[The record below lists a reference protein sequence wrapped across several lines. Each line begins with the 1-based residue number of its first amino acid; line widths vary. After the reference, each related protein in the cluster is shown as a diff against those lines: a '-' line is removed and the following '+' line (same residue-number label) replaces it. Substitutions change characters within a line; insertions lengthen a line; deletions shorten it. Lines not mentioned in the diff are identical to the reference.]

1 MQFVCRLGT
10 ADGRIVEQIHEAPDL
25 RTARREIE
33 RRGLHIFEIRR
44 RGLQNMLES
53 LLGSG
58 STTARGGSRK
68 TIPSQDFL
76 VFNQQLAGLLGAG
89 LPLLQCLELMCER
102 QRNATFKEALGEIR
116 DRVES
121 GEELS
126 EAFAA
131 AGNAFPPIY
140 ASMLKAGEQ
149 SGGLEQVIRR
159 YVRQLKLVTS
169 SRKRVVSALFYPAL
183 LVCLSVGI
191 VAVMM
196 FFVMPRFEEFYV
208 ALDLELPWMTQAL
221 LGLSQVLRNPTTLVL
236 GVAAAVGVW
245 AGWRV
250 GRSGRLGA
258 MVDRFKLRLP
268 IMGPVLHR
276 FALSEFC
283 RSLATLLHG
292 GLPLAA
298 ALDTSTSGV
307 TNRFLHQRAMALGPR
322 IREGAAFHTALEE
335 SGVFTDLAI
344 DMVKV
349 GEATGALDEMV
360 NSVSDFLDEDVE
372 TRTERL
378 LSLVEPVMLVVMG
391 CTIALLVLSMYL
403 PLFSVLGQ
411 VQG

>member
-33 RRGLHIFEIRR
+33 RRGLHVFEIRR
-44 RGLQNMLES
+44 RGLRQLFGA
-53 LLGSG
+53 LPGSG
-58 STTARGGSRK
+58 GGAK
-68 TIPSQDFL
+68 AVPGQDFL
-76 VFNQQLAGLLGAG
+76 IFNQQLAGLLRAG
-89 LPLLQCLELMCER
+89 LPLLQCLDLLCER
-102 QRNATFKEALGEIR
+102 QRHAAFKDALGEIR

-131 AGNAFPPIY
+131 AGAAFPPIY
-140 ASMLKAGEQ
+140 SSMLKAGEQ
-149 SGGLEQVIRR
+149 SGGLERVVRR
-159 YVRQLKLVTS
+159 YVRQLKLLTT
-169 SRKRVVSALFYPAL
+169 SRKRVVSAFFYPAL
-183 LVCLSVGI
+183 LICLSVGI

-196 FFVMPRFEEFYV
+196 FFVMPRFEEFYL
-208 ALDLELPWMTQAL
+208 ALDLDLPWITQL
-221 LGLSQVLRNPTTLVL
+221 LLAVSQVLRSPTTLVL
-236 GVAAAVGVW
+236 IALASVAGLAA
-245 AGWRV
+245 WRV
-250 GRSGRLGA
+250 GRSGRIGA
-258 MVDRFKLRLP
+258 LVDRLKLRLP
-268 IMGPVLHR
+268 FIGPILHR

-298 ALDTSTSGV
+298 ALETAASAV
-307 TNRFLHQRAMALGPR
+307 TNRFLHQRAVALGPR
-322 IREGAAFHTALEE
+322 IREGEAFHVALEE
-335 SGVFTDLAI
+335 SEVFTDLAI

>member
-10 ADGRIVEQIHEAPDL
+10 PDGRIVEQIHEAPDV

-44 RGLQNMLES
+44 RGLQNMLGS
-53 LLGSG
+53 VLG
-58 STTARGGSRK
+58 ARGAGRQSSGK
-68 TIPSQDFL
+68 SIPAQDFL
-76 VFNQQLAGLLGAG
+76 IFNQQLAGLLKAG
-89 LPLLQCLELMCER
+89 LPLLQCLELMWER
-102 QRNATFKEALGEIR
+102 QRHAAFREALDEIR
-116 DRVES
+116 NRVES

-131 AGNAFPPIY
+131 AGDTFPPIY

-149 SGGLEQVIRR
+149 SGGLERVIRR
-159 YVRQLKLVTS
+159 YVRQLKLVTG
-169 SRKRVVSALFYPAL
+169 SRKKVVSALFYPAL
-183 LVCLSVGI
+183 LVCLSAGI

-196 FFVMPRFEEFYV
+196 LFVMPRFEEFYL
-208 ALDLELPWMTQAL
+208 ALDLDLPWITQTL
-221 LGLSQVLRNPTTLVL
+221 LNLSQVMRNPASLL
-236 GVAAAVGVW
+236 LAAALAVGGW
-245 AGWRV
+245 MAWRV
-250 GRSGRLGA
+250 GQSGRLGA
-258 MVDRFKLRLP
+258 MVDRLKLRLP
-268 IMGPVLHR
+268 IMGPILHR

-292 GLPLAA
+292 GLPLAG
-298 ALDTSTSGV
+298 ALDTASSAV
-307 TNRFLHQRAMALGPR
+307 TNRFLHERAAALGPR
-322 IREGAAFHTALEE
+322 IREGAPFHTALDE

-360 NSVSDFLDEDVE
+360 NSVSDFLDEDIE

-378 LSLVEPVMLVVMG
+378 LSLIEPVMLVVMG
-391 CTIALLVLSMYL
+391 VTIALLVLSMYL

>member
-25 RTARREIE
+25 RSARREIE
-33 RRGLHIFEIRR
+33 RRGLHVFEIRR
-44 RGLQNMLES
+44 RGLQHMFAS
-53 LLGSG
+53 LLGTTSTAGRVGSG
-58 STTARGGSRK
+58 K
-68 TIPSQDFL
+68 TVPGPEFL
-76 VFNQQLAGLLGAG
+76 IFNQQLAGLLGAG
-89 LPLLQCLELMCER
+89 LPLLQCLELLHER
-102 QRNATFKEALGEIR
+102 QRNVTFKEALAEIK

-121 GEELS
+121 GTELS
-126 EAFAA
+126 DAFSEA
-131 AGNAFPPIY
+131 GETFPPIY

-149 SGGLEQVIRR
+149 SGGLEPVIRR

-196 FFVMPRFEEFYV
+196 FFVMPRFEEFYA
-208 ALDLELPWMTQAL
+208 ALDLDLPWITQAL
-221 LGLSQVLRNPTTLVL
+221 LRLSALLRSPTTLISL
-236 GVAAAVGVW
+236 AAAVVGAW
-245 AGWRV
+245 AAWGV
-250 GRSGRLGA
+250 GRGGRLGA
-258 MVDRFKLRLP
+258 TIDRLKLELP
-268 IMGPVLHR
+268 IIGPILHR

-298 ALDTSTSGV
+298 ALDTASSAV
-307 TNRFLHQRAMALGPR
+307 ANRFLRGRAAALGPR

-335 SGVFTDLAI
+335 SEAFTDLAI

-349 GEATGALDEMV
+349 GEATGALDDMV

-378 LSLVEPVMLVVMG
+378 LSLIEPVMLVIMG
-391 CTIALLVLSMYL
+391 FTIALLVLSMYL

>member
-1 MQFVCRLGT
+1 MLG
-10 ADGRIVEQIHEAPDL
+10 
-25 RTARREIE
+25 
-33 RRGLHIFEIRR
+33 
-44 RGLQNMLES
+44 S
-53 LLGSG
+53 LLGSA
-58 STTARGGSRK
+58 STTGQGTSRK
-68 TIPSQDFL
+68 AISGPDFL
-76 VFNQQLAGLLGAG
+76 VFNQQMAGLLAAG
-89 LPLLQCLELMCER
+89 LPLLQCLELMHER
-102 QRNATFKEALGEIR
+102 QRNAAFREALAEIK

-121 GEELS
+121 GAELS
-126 EAFAA
+126 DAFAE
-131 AGNAFPPIY
+131 AGEAFPPIY

-149 SGGLEQVIRR
+149 SGGLERVIRR
-159 YVRQLKLVTS
+159 YVRQLKLVTT

-196 FFVMPRFEEFYV
+196 FFVMPRFEEFYQ
-208 ALDLELPWMTQAL
+208 ALDLDLPWLTQML
-221 LGLSQVLRNPTTLVL
+221 LGLSALLRSPTTLVL
-236 GVAAAVGVW
+236 VAAAVISAW
-245 AGWRV
+245 AAWRV
-250 GRSGRLGA
+250 GRSGHLGA
-258 MVDRFKLRLP
+258 VVDRLKLRLP
-268 IMGPVLHR
+268 IIGPVLHR

-298 ALDTSTSGV
+298 ALDTATSAV
-307 TNRFLHQRAMALGPR
+307 TNRFLHRRAAALGPR
-322 IREGAAFHTALEE
+322 IREGAAFHVALEE
-335 SGVFTDLAI
+335 SEAFTDLAI

-378 LSLVEPVMLVVMG
+378 LSLIEPVMLVVMG
-391 CTIALLVLSMYL
+391 FTIALLVLSMYL

>member
-10 ADGRIVEQIHEAPDL
+10 VDGRIVEQIHEAPDL

-33 RRGLHIFEIRR
+33 RRGLHVFEIRR
-44 RGLQNMLES
+44 RGLQHLFGG
-53 LLGSG
+53 LLG
-58 STTARGGSRK
+58 GGAAAAESSRK
-68 TIPSQDFL
+68 AIPGQDFL
-76 VFNQQLAGLLGAG
+76 IFNQQLAGLLRAG
-89 LPLLQCLELMCER
+89 LPLLQCLDLLCER
-102 QRNATFKEALGEIR
+102 QRNAAFKESLSEIR

-131 AGNAFPPIY
+131 VGGAFPPIY
-140 ASMLKAGEQ
+140 SSMLKAGEQ

-169 SRKRVVSALFYPAL
+169 SRKRVVSAFFYPAL
-183 LVCLSVGI
+183 LICLSVII

-196 FFVMPRFEEFYV
+196 FFVMPRFEEFYA
-208 ALDLELPWMTQAL
+208 ALDLDLPWITQL
-221 LGLSQVLRNPTTLVL
+221 LLAVSQMLRSPTTLIL
-236 GVAAAVGVW
+236 IAAVAAAAW
-245 AGWRV
+245 ASWWI
-250 GRSGRLGA
+250 GRSGRIGA
-258 MVDRFKLRLP
+258 LVDRLKLRAP
-268 IMGPVLHR
+268 IIGPIFHR

-298 ALDTSTSGV
+298 ALETAASAV
-307 TNRFLHQRAMALGPR
+307 TNRFLHQRAVALGPR
-322 IREGAAFHTALEE
+322 IREGAAFHVALEE
-335 SGVFTDLAI
+335 SEVFTDLAI

>member
-25 RTARREIE
+25 RSARREIE
-33 RRGLHIFEIRR
+33 RRGLHVFEIRR
-44 RGLQNMLES
+44 RGLQHM
-53 LLGSG
+53 LGSLAG
-58 STTARGGSRK
+58 TTSTAREGRSRK
-68 TIPSQDFL
+68 TIPGADFL
-76 VFNQQLAGLLGAG
+76 VFNQQLAGLLRAG
-89 LPLLQCLELMCER
+89 LPLLQCLDLMHER
-102 QRNATFKEALGEIR
+102 QRNASFKEALAEIK

-121 GEELS
+121 GAELS
-126 EAFAA
+126 DAFSEA
-131 AGNAFPPIY
+131 GETFPPIY

-149 SGGLEQVIRR
+149 SGGLERVIRR

-208 ALDLELPWMTQAL
+208 ALDLDLPWITQTL
-221 LGLSQVLRNPTTLVL
+221 LGLSALLRNPTTLIL
-236 GVAAAVGVW
+236 LAAAVVGAW
-245 AGWRV
+245 AAWRV
-250 GRSGRLGA
+250 GRGGRLGA
-258 MVDRFKLRLP
+258 MIDRLKLGLP
-268 IMGPVLHR
+268 IIGPILHR

-292 GLPLAA
+292 GLPLAT
-298 ALDTSTSGV
+298 ALDTASSAV
-307 TNRFLHQRAMALGPR
+307 TNRFLHARAAALGPR

-335 SGVFTDLAI
+335 SGAFTDLAI
-344 DMVKV
+344 DMVQV

-378 LSLVEPVMLVVMG
+378 LSLIEPVMLVVMG
-391 CTIALLVLSMYL
+391 FTIALLVLSMYL

>member
-25 RTARREIE
+25 RSARREIE
-33 RRGLHIFEIRR
+33 RRGLHVFEIRR
-44 RGLQNMLES
+44 RGLQQMLES
-53 LLGSG
+53 LLGPA
-58 STTARGGSRK
+58 STTAQGSSRK
-68 TIPSQDFL
+68 TIPGPDFL

-89 LPLLQCLELMCER
+89 LPLLQCLELMHER
-102 QRNATFKEALGEIR
+102 QRNAAFKEALGEIK

-131 AGNAFPPIY
+131 TGDAFPPIY

-149 SGGLEQVIRR
+149 SGGLERVIRR

-183 LVCLSVGI
+183 LVCLSAGI
-191 VAVMM
+191 VTVMM
-196 FFVMPRFEEFYV
+196 FFVMPRFEEFYQ
-208 ALDLELPWMTQAL
+208 ALDLDLPWITQTL
-221 LGLSQVLRNPTTLVL
+221 LSLSQLLRNPTTLVL
-236 GVAAAVGVW
+236 LAAAAVGTW
-245 AGWRV
+245 AAWRV

-258 MVDRFKLRLP
+258 MVDRLKLRLP
-268 IMGPVLHR
+268 IIGPILHR

-298 ALDTSTSGV
+298 ALDTSASAV
-307 TNRFLHQRAMALGPR
+307 TNRFLHRRAVALGPR

-335 SGVFTDLAI
+335 SEVFTDLAI

-360 NSVSDFLDEDVE
+360 NSVSDFLDEDIE

-378 LSLVEPVMLVVMG
+378 LSLIEPVMLVVMG
-391 CTIALLVLSMYL
+391 VTIALLILSMYL

>member
-25 RTARREIE
+25 RSVRREIE
-33 RRGLHIFEIRR
+33 RRGLHVFEIRR
-44 RGLQNMLES
+44 RGLQHMFGS
-53 LLGSG
+53 LLG
-58 STTARGGSRK
+58 TTWATGRGGSGK
-68 TIPSQDFL
+68 TVPGPEFL

-89 LPLLQCLELMCER
+89 LPLLQCLELLHER
-102 QRNATFKEALGEIR
+102 QRNATFKEALAEIR

-121 GEELS
+121 GTELS
-126 EAFAA
+126 DAFSEA
-131 AGNAFPPIY
+131 GETFPSIY

-149 SGGLEQVIRR
+149 SGGLEPVIRR

-196 FFVMPRFEEFYV
+196 FFVMPRFEEFYA
-208 ALDLELPWMTQAL
+208 ALDLDLPWITQAL
-221 LGLSQVLRNPTTLVL
+221 LHLSALLRNPTTLISL
-236 GVAAAVGVW
+236 AAAVFGAW
-245 AGWRV
+245 AAWRV
-250 GRSGRLGA
+250 GRGGRLGA
-258 MVDRFKLRLP
+258 TIDRLRLGLP
-268 IMGPVLHR
+268 IIGPILHR

-298 ALDTSTSGV
+298 ALDTASSAV
-307 TNRFLHQRAMALGPR
+307 SNRFLRSRAAALGPR

-335 SGVFTDLAI
+335 SEAFTDLAI

-378 LSLVEPVMLVVMG
+378 LSLIEPVMLVIMG
-391 CTIALLVLSMYL
+391 FTIALLVLSMYL

>member
-10 ADGRIVEQIHEAPDL
+10 ADGRIVEQIHEAQDL
-25 RTARREIE
+25 RSARREIE
-33 RRGLHIFEIRR
+33 RRGLHVFEIRR
-44 RGLQNMLES
+44 RGLQHMLGS
-53 LLGSG
+53 LLGSTSAAG
-58 STTARGGSRK
+58 QAGSRK
-68 TIPSQDFL
+68 TIPGPDFL

-89 LPLLQCLELMCER
+89 LPLLQCLELMHER
-102 QRNATFKEALGEIR
+102 QRNARFKEALAEIK

-121 GEELS
+121 GAELS
-126 EAFAA
+126 DAFSEA
-131 AGNAFPPIY
+131 GDTFPPIY

-149 SGGLEQVIRR
+149 SGGLERVIRR
-159 YVRQLKLVTS
+159 YVRQLKLVTG

-208 ALDLELPWMTQAL
+208 ALDLDLPWLTQAL
-221 LGLSQVLRNPTTLVL
+221 LSLSQLLRNPTTLVL
-236 GVAAAVGVW
+236 LAAAAIGAW
-245 AGWRV
+245 TAWRV
-250 GRSGRLGA
+250 GQGGRLGA
-258 MVDRFKLRLP
+258 MVDRFKLRVP
-268 IMGPVLHR
+268 IIGPILHR

-298 ALDTSTSGV
+298 ALDTATSAV
-307 TNRFLHQRAMALGPR
+307 TNRFLHGRAAALGPR

-335 SGVFTDLAI
+335 SEAFTDLAI

-378 LSLVEPVMLVVMG
+378 LSLIEPVMLVVMG
-391 CTIALLVLSMYL
+391 FTIALLVLSMYL

>member
-33 RRGLHIFEIRR
+33 RRGLYVFEIRR
-44 RGLQNMLES
+44 RGLQHLFGS
-53 LLGSG
+53 LLGTG
-58 STTARGGSRK
+58 SVAADSSRK
-68 TIPSQDFL
+68 AVPGQDFL
-76 VFNQQLAGLLGAG
+76 IFNQQLAGLLSAG
-89 LPLLQCLELMCER
+89 LPLLQCLDLLFER
-102 QRNATFKEALGEIR
+102 QRHAAFKESLGEIR

-131 AGNAFPPIY
+131 AGNSFPPIY
-140 ASMLKAGEQ
+140 SSMLKAGEQ
-149 SGGLEQVIRR
+149 SGGLERVIRR
-159 YVRQLKLVTS
+159 YVRQLKLVTT
-169 SRKRVVSALFYPAL
+169 SRKRVVSAFFYPAL
-183 LVCLSVGI
+183 LICLSVGI

-208 ALDLELPWMTQAL
+208 ALDLDLPWLTQL
-221 LGLSQVLRNPTTLVL
+221 LLAVSQVLRNPTTLVL
-236 GVAAAVGVW
+236 MAAVAVAAW
-245 AGWRV
+245 ASWRI
-250 GRSGRLGA
+250 GRSGRIGA
-258 MVDRFKLRLP
+258 VVDRLKLRLP
-268 IMGPVLHR
+268 FIGPIFHR

-292 GLPLAA
+292 GLPLASALETA
-298 ALDTSTSGV
+298 ASAV
-307 TNRFLHQRAMALGPR
+307 TNRFLHERAVALGPR
-322 IREGAAFHTALEE
+322 IREGEAFHVALEE
-335 SGVFTDLAI
+335 SEVFTDLAI

>member
-33 RRGLHIFEIRR
+33 RRGLYIFEIRR
-44 RGLQNMLES
+44 RGLQH
-53 LLGSG
+53 LLGALLG
-58 STTARGGSRK
+58 ADSTAAEGGRK
-68 TIPSQDFL
+68 AIPGQDFL
-76 VFNQQLAGLLGAG
+76 IFNQQLAGLLSAG
-89 LPLLQCLELMCER
+89 LPLLQCLDLLCER
-102 QRNATFKEALGEIR
+102 QRHAAFKEALGEIR

-140 ASMLKAGEQ
+140 SSMLKAGEQ
-149 SGGLEQVIRR
+149 SGGLERVIRR

-169 SRKRVVSALFYPAL
+169 SRKRVVSAFFYPAL
-183 LVCLSVGI
+183 LICLSVVI

-208 ALDLELPWMTQAL
+208 ALDLDLPWITQLL
-221 LGLSQVLRNPTTLVL
+221 LGVSQVLRSPITLVL
-236 GVAAAVGVW
+236 IAAAAVASW
-245 AGWRV
+245 ATWRV
-250 GRSGRLGA
+250 GRSGRSGA
-258 MVDRFKLRLP
+258 LVDRLKLRLP
-268 IMGPVLHR
+268 IIGPIFHR

-298 ALDTSTSGV
+298 ALETATSAV
-307 TNRFLHQRAMALGPR
+307 TNRFLHQRAVALGPR
-322 IREGAAFHTALEE
+322 IREGEAFHVALEE
-335 SGVFTDLAI
+335 SEVFTDLAI

-360 NSVSDFLDEDVE
+360 NSVSDFLDDDVE

>member
-10 ADGRIVEQIHEAPDL
+10 ADGRIVEQVHEAPDL
-25 RTARREIE
+25 RTVRREVE
-33 RRGLHIFEIRR
+33 RRGLFVIDIRR
-44 RGLQNMLES
+44 RGVQH
-53 LLGSG
+53 LLGSLMG
-58 STTARGGSRK
+58 RGLDVRGARSRK
-68 TIPSQDFL
+68 AVPGHDL
-76 VFNQQLAGLLGAG
+76 LLFNQQLAGLLGAG
-89 LPLLQCLELMCER
+89 LPLLQCLELLCER
-102 QRNATFKEALGEIR
+102 QRNQTFREALDEIR
-116 DRVES
+116 DRVKS

-126 EAFAA
+126 DAFAA
-131 AGNAFPPIY
+131 SGQAFPPIY
-140 ASMLKAGEQ
+140 SSMLKAGEQ
-149 SGGLEQVIRR
+149 SGGLERVIRR
-159 YVRQLKLVTS
+159 YIRQLKLVTS
-169 SRKRVVSALFYPAL
+169 SRKRVISALFYPAL
-183 LVCLSVGI
+183 LICLSLGI

-196 FFVMPRFEEFYV
+196 FFVMPRFEEFYS
-208 ALDLELPWMTQAL
+208 ALDLTLPWITQAL
-221 LGLSQVLRNPTTLVL
+221 LGLSRLLRSPVTLL
-236 GVAAAVGVW
+236 LLAIAAVTAWSAWRLGQ
-245 AGWRV
+245 GGRV
-250 GRSGRLGA
+250 GIL
-258 MVDRFKLRLP
+258 VDRLKLRLP
-268 IMGPVLHR
+268 ILGPILHR

-298 ALDTSTSGV
+298 ALDTAASAV
-307 TNRFLHQRAMALGPR
+307 TNRFLHRRAVGLGPR
-322 IREGAAFHTALEE
+322 VREGAAFHVALDE

-344 DMVKV
+344 DMVQV

>member
-25 RTARREIE
+25 RSARREIE
-33 RRGLHIFEIRR
+33 RRGLHVFEIRR
-44 RGLQNMLES
+44 RGLQHMLGS
-53 LLGSG
+53 LLGSA
-58 STTARGGSRK
+58 STTGQGSSRK
-68 TIPSQDFL
+68 AIPGPDFL
-76 VFNQQLAGLLGAG
+76 VFNQQMAGLLGAG
-89 LPLLQCLELMCER
+89 LPLLQCLELMHER
-102 QRNATFKEALGEIR
+102 QRNTAFREALAEIK

-121 GEELS
+121 GAELS
-126 EAFAA
+126 DAFAE
-131 AGNAFPPIY
+131 AGGAFPPIY

-149 SGGLEQVIRR
+149 SGGLERVIRR

-196 FFVMPRFEEFYV
+196 FFVMPRFEEFYR
-208 ALDLELPWMTQAL
+208 ALDLDLPWITQML
-221 LGLSQVLRNPTTLVL
+221 LGLSALLRNPTTLVL
-236 GVAAAVGVW
+236 VAAAVIAAW
-245 AGWRV
+245 AAWRV

-258 MVDRFKLRLP
+258 VVDGLKLRLP
-268 IMGPVLHR
+268 IIGPILHR

-298 ALDTSTSGV
+298 ALDTATSAV
-307 TNRFLHQRAMALGPR
+307 TNRFLHRRAAALGPR
-322 IREGAAFHTALEE
+322 IREGAAFHVALEE
-335 SGVFTDLAI
+335 SGAFTDLAI

-378 LSLVEPVMLVVMG
+378 LSLIEPVMLVVMG
-391 CTIALLVLSMYL
+391 FTIALLVLSMYL

>member
-25 RTARREIE
+25 RSARREIE
-33 RRGLHIFEIRR
+33 RRGLHVFEIRR
-44 RGLQNMLES
+44 RGLQHMFGS
-53 LLGSG
+53 LLG
-58 STTARGGSRK
+58 TTSAAGQGGSRK
-68 TIPSQDFL
+68 TIPGPDFL

-89 LPLLQCLELMCER
+89 LPLLQCLELMHER
-102 QRNATFKEALGEIR
+102 QRNATFKEALAEVR

-121 GEELS
+121 GAELS
-126 EAFAA
+126 DAFSEA
-131 AGNAFPPIY
+131 GETFPPIY

-149 SGGLEQVIRR
+149 SGGLERVIRR

-208 ALDLELPWMTQAL
+208 ALDLDLPWITQTL
-221 LGLSQVLRNPTTLVL
+221 LGLSALLRNPTSLVL
-236 GVAAAVGVW
+236 MAAAVVGAW
-245 AGWRV
+245 TAWRV

-258 MVDRFKLRLP
+258 LIDRLKLRTP
-268 IMGPVLHR
+268 IIGPILHR

-292 GLPLAA
+292 GLPLAT
-298 ALDTSTSGV
+298 ALDTASSAV
-307 TNRFLHQRAMALGPR
+307 TNRFLHGRAVALGPR
-322 IREGAAFHTALEE
+322 IREGAAFHVALEE
-335 SGVFTDLAI
+335 SGAFTDLAI

-378 LSLVEPVMLVVMG
+378 LSLIEPVMLVVMG
-391 CTIALLVLSMYL
+391 FTIALLVLSMYL

>member
-10 ADGRIVEQIHEAPDL
+10 ADGRIVEQIHDAPDL

-33 RRGLHIFEIRR
+33 RRGLYVFEIRR
-44 RGLQNMLES
+44 RGLQHVFGS
-53 LLGSG
+53 LLGVG
-58 STTARGGSRK
+58 SAADGGRK
-68 TIPSQDFL
+68 AIPAQDFL
-76 VFNQQLAGLLGAG
+76 IFNQQLAGLLRAG
-89 LPLLQCLELMCER
+89 LPLLQCLNLLRER
-102 QRNATFKEALGEIR
+102 QRHAAFKEALGEIR

-131 AGNAFPPIY
+131 AGGAFPPIY
-140 ASMLKAGEQ
+140 SSMLKAGEQ
-149 SGGLEQVIRR
+149 SGDLEQVIRR

-169 SRKRVVSALFYPAL
+169 SRKRVVSAFFYPAL
-183 LVCLSVGI
+183 LICLSVGI

-196 FFVMPRFEEFYV
+196 FFVMPRFGEFYV
-208 ALDLELPWMTQAL
+208 ALDLDLPWITQLL
-221 LGLSQVLRNPTTLVL
+221 LGLSQALRSPTALAL
-236 GVAAAVGVW
+236 IAAVVATSW
-245 AGWRV
+245 ATWRV
-250 GRSGRLGA
+250 GRSGRIGA
-258 MVDRFKLRLP
+258 LVDRLKLRAP
-268 IMGPVLHR
+268 IIGPIFHR

-298 ALDTSTSGV
+298 ALETASSAV
-307 TNRFLHQRAMALGPR
+307 TNRFLHQRAVALGPR
-322 IREGAAFHTALEE
+322 IREGEAFHVALEE
-335 SGVFTDLAI
+335 SDVFTDLAI

-349 GEATGALDEMV
+349 GEATGTLDEMV

>member
-33 RRGLHIFEIRR
+33 RRGLHVFEIRR
-44 RGLQNMLES
+44 RGLQHLFGS
-53 LLGSG
+53 LLGG
-58 STTARGGSRK
+58 SSAAAAGGRRK
-68 TIPSQDFL
+68 AAPAQDFL

-89 LPLLQCLELMCER
+89 LPLLQCLDLLFER
-102 QRNATFKEALGEIR
+102 QRDAAFKETLGEIR

-131 AGNAFPPIY
+131 AGAAFPPIY
-140 ASMLKAGEQ
+140 SSMLKAGEQ
-149 SGGLEQVIRR
+149 SGGLERVVRR
-159 YVRQLKLVTS
+159 YVRQLKLVTT
-169 SRKRVVSALFYPAL
+169 SRKRVVSAFFYPAL
-183 LVCLSVGI
+183 LICLSVGI

-208 ALDLELPWMTQAL
+208 ALDLELPWLTQAL
-221 LGLSQVLRNPTTLVL
+221 LVASGVLRSPTTLALAAVAS
-236 GVAAAVGVW
+236 VAAW
-245 AGWRV
+245 AAWRV
-250 GRSGRLGA
+250 GRTGRLGA
-258 MVDRFKLRLP
+258 LADRLKLRLP
-268 IMGPVLHR
+268 FIGPILHR

-298 ALDTSTSGV
+298 ALETAASAV
-307 TNRFLHQRAMALGPR
+307 TNRFLHERAAALGPR
-322 IREGAAFHTALEE
+322 IREGEAFHSALEE

>member
-25 RTARREIE
+25 RSARREIE
-33 RRGLHIFEIRR
+33 RRGLHVFEIRR
-44 RGLQNMLES
+44 RGLQHVLAS
-53 LLGSG
+53 LLGTT
-58 STTARGGSRK
+58 STAGRGGSGK
-68 TIPSQDFL
+68 TVPGPEFL
-76 VFNQQLAGLLGAG
+76 IFNQQLAGLLGAG
-89 LPLLQCLELMCER
+89 LPLLQCLELLHER
-102 QRNATFKEALGEIR
+102 QRNVTFKEALAEIK
-116 DRVES
+116 DRVKS
-121 GEELS
+121 GTELS
-126 EAFAA
+126 DAFSEA
-131 AGNAFPPIY
+131 GETFPPIY

-149 SGGLEQVIRR
+149 SGGLEPVIRR

-196 FFVMPRFEEFYV
+196 FFVMPRFEEFYA
-208 ALDLELPWMTQAL
+208 ALDLDLPWITQAL
-221 LGLSQVLRNPTTLVL
+221 LRLSALLRSPTTLISL
-236 GVAAAVGVW
+236 AAAVVGAW
-245 AGWRV
+245 AAWGV
-250 GRSGRLGA
+250 GRGGRLGA
-258 MVDRFKLRLP
+258 TIDRLKLELP
-268 IMGPVLHR
+268 IIGPILHR

-298 ALDTSTSGV
+298 ALDTASSAV
-307 TNRFLHQRAMALGPR
+307 ANRFLRGRAAALGPR

-335 SGVFTDLAI
+335 SEAFTDLAI

-349 GEATGALDEMV
+349 GEATGALDDMV

-378 LSLVEPVMLVVMG
+378 LSLIEPVMLVIMG
-391 CTIALLVLSMYL
+391 FTIALLVLSMYL

>member
-10 ADGRIVEQIHEAPDL
+10 ADGRIVEQIHEAQDL
-25 RTARREIE
+25 RSARREFE
-33 RRGLHIFEIRR
+33 RRGLHVFEIRR
-44 RGLQNMLES
+44 RGLQHMLGA
-53 LLGSG
+53 LLGSTSVAG
-58 STTARGGSRK
+58 QGGSRK
-68 TIPSQDFL
+68 TISGPDFL

-89 LPLLQCLELMCER
+89 LPLLQCLELMHER
-102 QRNATFKEALGEIR
+102 QRNARFKEALAEIK

-121 GEELS
+121 GAELS
-126 EAFAA
+126 DAFSK
-131 AGNAFPPIY
+131 AGDTFPPIY

-149 SGGLEQVIRR
+149 SGGLERVIRR
-159 YVRQLKLVTS
+159 YVRQLKLVTG

-183 LVCLSVGI
+183 LVCLSAGI

-208 ALDLELPWMTQAL
+208 ALDLDLPWLTQAL
-221 LGLSQVLRNPTTLVL
+221 LSLSQLLRNPTTLVL
-236 GVAAAVGVW
+236 LAAAAIGAWAAWKVGQ
-245 AGWRV
+245 
-250 GRSGRLGA
+250 SGRLGA
-258 MVDRFKLRLP
+258 MVDRFKLRVP
-268 IMGPVLHR
+268 IIGPILHR

-298 ALDTSTSGV
+298 ALDTATSAV
-307 TNRFLHQRAMALGPR
+307 TNRFLHGRAAALGPR

-335 SGVFTDLAI
+335 SEAFTDLAI

-378 LSLVEPVMLVVMG
+378 LSLIEPVMLVVMG
-391 CTIALLVLSMYL
+391 FTIALLVLSMYL